1 MSDSFLTNDFVLLFT
16 ISFMS
21 VFAPYII
28 YTTYYPPS
36 VSHDSFS
43 KDVSYTIDDGVKE
56 EEIKPVTIDNDSDKS
71 DVSDGCRE
79 PTYYR
84 NRFWPSPRPVNF
96 VRELIKMKYNI
107 QLEGRLTHRKAI
119 TILSQHAGIDESLF
133 LKIDPISFSKLFMP
147 SLFNYEK
154 VIGLPVHVLYEEFN
168 KNNYIEKL
176 CANGKLVISP
186 PQELQ

>member
-1 MSDSFLTNDFVLLFT
+1 MSDSFLTNEFVLLFT
-16 ISFMS
+16 LSFMS

-28 YTTYYPPS
+28 FTLYYPPS
-36 VSHDSFS
+36 VSDDSFS
-43 KDVSYTIDDGVKE
+43 KDVSYGIDDGIKE
-56 EEIKPVTIDNDSDKS
+56 EEIKSVTIDNDSDKS
-71 DVSDGCRE
+71 DVSDGYRE

-107 QLEGRLTHRKAI
+107 ELEGRLTHRKAI
-119 TILSQHAGIDESLF
+119 KILSQHAGIEESLF

-154 VIGLPVHVLYEEFN
+154 VIGLPVHALYREFN
-168 KNNYIEKL
+168 KNNYIEKR
-176 CANGKLVISP
+176 CAMGTLTVSL
-186 PQELQ
+186 QEAIH